1 MKIAVTGK
9 GGVGKSTIVAL
20 MARILK
26 DDGKRVIVI
35 DADPDMNSAT
45 ILGIP
50 NPEKITPIIEL
61 KELIAERTG
70 TEVGQPAPFFKM
82 NPRVDDIPETYCVE
96 HGGIKVLVMGTVSR
110 GGGGCACPENAFL
123 KTLLSHLIINREE
136 WVLLDMEAGIEHLG
150 RGTAL
155 GVDEMLVV
163 VEASRTSMET
173 AHRIQKLAGDIGIK
187 KIRVIGNKIQS
198 EAEKEYLR
206 EALEGFDVI
215 GFIEYDE
222 EIRKINLGLSNALE
236 VDGKTLEQI
245 RGLLGAETWAK

>member
-245 RGLLGAETWAK
+245 RGLLGAEAWAK